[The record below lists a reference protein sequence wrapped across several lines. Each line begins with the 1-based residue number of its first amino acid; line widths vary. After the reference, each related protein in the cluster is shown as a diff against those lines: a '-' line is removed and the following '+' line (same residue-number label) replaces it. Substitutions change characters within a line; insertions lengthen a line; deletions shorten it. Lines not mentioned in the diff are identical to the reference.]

1 MEMSSGNFSD
11 YALMETIKP
20 DEISLQGM
28 FQQHQML
35 TKTVAQCSQLLWIQ
49 QKQIIELRNA
59 LVRKFDFSKYF
70 YYKNFSTLDTF
81 SFSFRCFKMKIIQI

>member
-70 YYKNFSTLDTF
+70 YYI
-81 SFSFRCFKMKIIQI
+81 KIFQLLIRFPFLSDVSK